1 MYSLAVI
8 SMLLFCVCYD
18 NYQFSLIPCFLFF
31 FRGGH
36 SKPRIADV
44 LWIRIV
50 LL

>member
-31 FRGGH
+31 LGEVTA
-36 SKPRIADV
+36 SPE
-44 LWIRIV
+44 
-50 LL
+50 

>member
-1 MYSLAVI
+1 MYSLVVI
-8 SMLLFCVCYD
+8 LMLLFCVCND
-18 NYQFSLIPCFLFF
+18 NYQFSLIPCFLF

-44 LWIRIV
+44 LWIRIA